1 MKNDPLNPTLGR
13 LLHLCRMDR
22 TWARAQGVWLW
33 DESGRRF
40 LDFYSQYG
48 AVALGHNAP
57 AVVDAVQQALTEQ
70 VPAMVQPYLAA
81 DARALADHL
90 LRLAPG
96 KLSRCVFTTS
106 G

>member
-1 MKNDPLNPTLGR
+1 MMDDPLNPTLRR

-22 TWARAQGVWLW
+22 TWVRGQGVWLW
-33 DESGRRF
+33 DEAGRRF
-40 LDFYSQYG
+40 LDFSSQYG

-57 AVVDAVQQALTEQ
+57 AVVQAVQKALAQQ

-81 DARALADHL
+81 DARALADEL

-96 KLSRCVFTTS
+96 KPSRCVF
-106 G
+106 